1 MTHQSRD
8 VISAEQR
15 RSASE
20 RRSAADPFAAT
31 RWSVVRAA
39 GGRDTRRRVAAL
51 EHLCQTYWPPLYAY
65 VRRRGNSPAD
75 AQDLTQAFFARL
87 LAGDSLADVAPEKG
101 RFRAFLLAAV
111 KHFLANAHDRRMAAK
126 RGGGAAHLSLDAE
139 EAERCYQHAA
149 PAALQPDRLFDR
161 QWALTV
167 LDLALARLRAEHDT
181 PEKSKQF
188 EVLKGALSTD
198 AETVPYA
205 ELGARLRMSE
215 GAVKVAVHRLR
226 KRYREMLK
234 AEIADTV
241 ENPAQV
247 AEELRSLLAA
257 FRE

>member
-1 MTHQSRD
+1 MQLSQSKTPSETTLSRD
-8 VISAEQR
+8 QSN
-15 RSASE
+15 
-20 RRSAADPFAAT
+20 ADPFAAT

-39 GGRDTRRRVAAL
+39 GGGDTRRRVAAL
-51 EHLCQTYWPPLYAY
+51 EHLCQTYWQPLYAY

-75 AQDLTQAFFARL
+75 AQDLTQEFFARL

-101 RFRAFLLAAV
+101 HFRAFLLAAV

-126 RGGGAAHLSLDAE
+126 RGGGVPHLSLDTD

-167 LDLALARLRAEHDT
+167 LERALDRLRAEHDT
-181 PEKSKQF
+181 PEKGKQF
-188 EVLKGALSTD
+188 EALKGALSAD

-205 ELGARLRMSE
+205 ELGARLRMTE

-234 AEIADTV
+234 AEIAETV
-241 ENPAQV
+241 EDPAQV
-247 AEELRSLLAA
+247 AEELRSLMAA
-257 FRE
+257 FGE